1 MASVFSGHISEAKMP
16 IKLAVI
22 GIGNTLR
29 RDDGIG
35 IIILESLLRFYKR
48 EGIDYLNFG
57 SASFDLIHR
66 LQNYDVALVIDG
78 INAGLDVGEVKISE
92 LKDIEYKIDNSIIS
106 THELNL
112 KNVFELSKKLGLKT
126 KIYVVGIQ
134 VKDTSFGESVS
145 EPLKNKVDEIVKSVS
160 LFINKSLL

>member
-1 MASVFSGHISEAKMP
+1 MP
-16 IKLAVI
+16 KRLAVI

-35 IIILESLLRFYKR
+35 IIILESLLKFYKR
-48 EGIDYLNFG
+48 KDIDYLNLG
-57 SASFDLIHR
+57 ISIFDLIHR
-66 LQNYDVALVIDG
+66 LPDYDVVIVIDG

-92 LKDIEYKIDNSIIS
+92 LKDIEYKIDSSIIS

-112 KNVFELSKKLGLKT
+112 RDIFDFSKKLGLKT

-134 VKDTSFGESVS
+134 VKDTSFGESLS
-145 EPLKNKVDEIVKSVS
+145 EPLKNKVDEIVKAVS
-160 LFINKSLL
+160 LFINKSSF

>member
-1 MASVFSGHISEAKMP
+1 MP
-16 IKLAVI
+16 KRLAVI

-35 IIILESLLRFYKR
+35 IIILESLLKFYKR
-48 EGIDYLNFG
+48 KDIDYLNLG
-57 SASFDLIHR
+57 ISIFDLIHR
-66 LQNYDVALVIDG
+66 LPDYDVVIVIDG

-92 LKDIEYKIDNSIIS
+92 LKDIEYKIDSSIIS

-112 KNVFELSKKLGLKT
+112 RDIFDLSKKLGLKT

-134 VKDTSFGESVS
+134 VKDTSFGESLS
-145 EPLKNKVDEIVKSVS
+145 EPLENKVDEIVKAVS
-160 LFINKSLL
+160 LFINKSSF